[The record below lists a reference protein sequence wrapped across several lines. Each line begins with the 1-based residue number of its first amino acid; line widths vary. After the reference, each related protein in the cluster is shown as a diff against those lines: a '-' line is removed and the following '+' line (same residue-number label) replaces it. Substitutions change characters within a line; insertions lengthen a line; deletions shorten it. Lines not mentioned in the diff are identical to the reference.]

1 MARTIQLTVNGARHA
16 VPADPER
23 SLLIVL
29 REELGLTGAKYGC
42 AAGACGA
49 CTVLADGGPVRSC
62 VTPVAELAGRA
73 VTTIEGLAPPQAPHP
88 VQTALAAAGAAQCG
102 YCTPGMVLG
111 AAALLAAEPDPGDA
125 QIVRALDGN
134 ICRCC
139 AYPRI
144 LRAVRAA
151 ARAATA
157 SRPTDQGVTAGG
169 PTDPTDRGA
178 TDGGAAY
185 QGAAAGPRGVPPR
198 ARAAVGPSVPWDLQA
213 PEERDYFG
221 VLPDGL
227 VCVLPPAP
235 SGRAGPWRAN
245 GGVWIHVGADGSV
258 TAFAGKVDVGQDN
271 TTALA
276 MLVAEEL
283 AVPLRSVRMVLGDT
297 DLCPFDIGTF
307 GSRSMPDTGQ
317 ALATAAAAARQELI
331 SMAATA
337 MEVDPGGLRA
347 MNGAVRDLS
356 PAAAHGRTTPPDP
369 LPPADAADA
378 AAAKRPGHPGE
389 STPDFPAPPGGASAA
404 AVKDESG
411 AAVSYGE
418 LLRGQRRV
426 VTAAA
431 DAPLTDRRAWRTAGR
446 PAVSAAAAD
455 AVTGAKRFTSDL
467 TLPGMLHGKVLR
479 PPAYGA
485 TLRAADL
492 SRARA
497 VPGVVV
503 VHEGSFA
510 GVAGPDPLTAA
521 RALSLID
528 PQWDEQAQ
536 PDEQDLAAHLR
547 LNPLDIEGRGGRLRQ
562 ESGDDVTAVL
572 ETADVQ
578 LAATYSTAYVAHVPL
593 EPRAALAHWS
603 GGRLTVWTGTQ
614 RPFGVRHEL
623 AEALGIGE
631 AGIRVIVAGTGSGFG
646 GKHTGPAAAQ
656 AARLARAAGR
666 PVKVQWSREEEFTW
680 GYFRPAAVID
690 VRSGASIG
698 VAAGGAAALTGWEFT
713 NINSGAAAIAT
724 PYRVPA
730 QRIVFQPAQSPLPQ
744 GSYRALAATAN
755 NFARESHMDELA
767 HELGVDPL
775 EFRLAHLDDDRL
787 AAVLRAAA
795 GRAGWAA
802 AGATG
807 GAAAGATGGGPDGG
821 AALPTAGERR
831 GLGIACGLE
840 KDGRVATCVEVTVT
854 PAGLVEIRRIVTA
867 YDCGTAVNPDNVVNQ
882 IEGATV
888 LALGGALFEAVHF
901 GKGTIWNASLS
912 QYRVPRFGDVPPI
925 EVILLDRRD
934 IPPAGAGETPVIA
947 VAPALAN
954 AIFAATGQ
962 RLRSMP
968 LLPHGTLPEP
978 S

>member
-1 MARTIQLTVNGARHA
+1 MAKMIHLIVNGEQHA

-49 CTVLADGGPVRSC
+49 CTVLAAGEPVRAC
-62 VTPVAELAGRA
+62 VTGVKDLAGRA
-73 VTTIEGLAPPQAPHP
+73 VTTIEGLAPRQAPHP
-88 VQTALAAAGAAQCG
+88 VQAALAAAGAAQCG

-111 AAALLAAEPDPGDA
+111 AAALLAAYPDPSDA

-144 LRAVRAA
+144 LRAVRSA
-151 ARAATA
+151 ARAAI
-157 SRPTDQGVTAGG
+157 AGG
-169 PTDPTDRGA
+169 GAQTQRGQRLPDA
-178 TDGGAAY
+178 APVTGLRTHADGALLPQHGFPERNA
-185 QGAAAGPRGVPPR
+185 VPPR
-198 ARAAVGPSVPWDLQA
+198 ANAATGPPVPWDLQA

-227 VCVLPPAP
+227 ICVLPPAP
-235 SGRAGPWRAN
+235 SGRPGPWRAN
-245 GGVWIHVGADGSV
+245 GGVWVHVGADGSV

-283 AVPLRSVRMVLGDT
+283 RVPLRSVRMVLGDT
-297 DLCPFDIGTF
+297 DICPFDIGTF

-317 ALATAAAAARQELI
+317 ALAAAAAGARQELI
-331 SMAATA
+331 ALAATGL
-337 MEVDPGGLRA
+337 ELDPSGLSA
-347 MNGAVRDLS
+347 TDGVVK
-356 PAAAHGRTTPPDP
+356 AH
-369 LPPADAADA
+369 
-378 AAAKRPGHPGE
+378 
-389 STPDFPAPPGGASAA
+389 
-404 AVKDESG
+404 SG
-411 AAVSYGE
+411 AAISYGD
-418 LLRGQRRV
+418 LLRGQQRI

-431 DAPLTDRRAWRTAGR
+431 DVPLADRRAWRTAGQ
-446 PAVSAAAAD
+446 PVVKAEAAD
-455 AVTGAKRFTSDL
+455 AAAGTKWFTSDL

-497 VPGVVV
+497 VPGAVV
-503 VHEGSFA
+503 VHEGDFA
-510 GVAGPDPLTAA
+510 GVAAPDPLTAA
-521 RALSLID
+521 HAVSLIGAEWD
-528 PQWDEQAQ
+528 VQPQPGED
-536 PDEQDLAAHLR
+536 DLASYLR
-547 LNPLDIEGRGGRLRQ
+547 DHPLDIEGWGGRLHH
-562 ESGDDVTAVL
+562 ETGGDVAAAL

-578 LAATYSTAYVAHVPL
+578 VAATYSTAYVAHVPL

-603 GGRLTVWTGTQ
+603 QGRLTVWTGTQ
-614 RPFGVRHEL
+614 RPFGVRQEVAREL
-623 AEALGIGE
+623 GVDEARV
-631 AGIRVIVAGTGSGFG
+631 RVIVAGTGCGFG
-646 GKHTGPAAAQ
+646 GKHAGPAAAE

-680 GYFRPAAVID
+680 GYFRPAAIID
-690 VRSGASIG
+690 VRSGTNIG
-698 VAAGGAAALTGWEFT
+698 ARAGSPAVLAGWEFI
-713 NINSGAAAIAT
+713 NLNSGAAAILT

-755 NFARESHMDELA
+755 NFARESHMDEIA
-767 HELGVDPL
+767 YELGIDPL
-775 EFRLAHLDDDRL
+775 EFRLSQLGDDRL
-787 AAVLRAAA
+787 GAVLRAAA
-795 GRAGWAA
+795 QRAGWDA
-802 AGATG
+802 
-807 GAAAGATGGGPDGG
+807 GAAAQG
-821 AALPTAGERR
+821 AAGDRR

-840 KDGRVATCVEVTVT
+840 KDGRVATCIEVSVT
-854 PAGLVEIRRIVTA
+854 PAGRLEVRKIVTA
-867 YDCGTAVNPDNVVNQ
+867 YDCGAVVNPDNVVNQ

-888 LALGGALFEAVHF
+888 MALGGALFEAVHF
-901 GKGTIWNASLS
+901 GNGVILNASLA
-912 QYRVPRFGDVPPI
+912 QYRVPRFSDVPPI
-925 EVILLDRRD
+925 EVILLGRRD

-954 AIFAATGQ
+954 AVFAATGR

-968 LLPHGTLPEP
+968 LLPEGTIPGPL
-978 S
+978 